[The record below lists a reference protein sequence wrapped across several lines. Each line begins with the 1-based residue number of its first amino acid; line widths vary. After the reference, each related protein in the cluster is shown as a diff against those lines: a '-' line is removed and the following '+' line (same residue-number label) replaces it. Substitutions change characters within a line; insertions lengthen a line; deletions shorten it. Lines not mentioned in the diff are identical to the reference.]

1 MRRAQQGATLII
13 VLVLLVAITVIG
25 SLAIRSSVL
34 SLRVSTMSQAQQLLL
49 QNSDAAL
56 FKIEDP
62 DQLMKNMALNGMFG
76 YIKGE
81 DNVGKELV
89 FCFKSGNTN
98 FFSLSNASLISWNG
112 TSIQNDGLS
121 SGGFCK
127 VQSGFFTS
135 GRSAVITQVAVKAM
149 DAKDAIAFQHMQK
162 GTDPESSKKDP
173 SQMYTIYA
181 TSIFPNLSASTLS
194 DSDLNTR
201 INTCFSS
208 RFNSIPSAKQS
219 ELDVDIAT
227 TNSKIN
233 DTTTTA
239 TDKAKLEIDKTN
251 LELSKVTVSNCLSN
265 LGVPTHTQVANYA
278 LTQTLSKPTP

>member
-1 MRRAQQGATLII
+1 MIRNQRGATLII

-34 SLRVSTMSQAQQLLL
+34 SLKVSTLSQAQQLLL

-62 DQLMKNMALNGMFG
+62 DQLMRNMALNGMFG

-98 FFSLSNASLISWNG
+98 FFNLTNSSLISWNG
-112 TSIQNDGLS
+112 TSIKNDGLS

-127 VQSGFFTS
+127 VESGFFTS
-135 GRSAVITQVAVKAM
+135 GRSAVITQIAVKAM
-149 DAKDAIAFQHMQK
+149 DTKDAVDFQYMQK

-173 SQMYTIYA
+173 AQMYTIYA

-194 DSDLNTR
+194 ATDLNSK
-201 INTCFSS
+201 INACFNS
-208 RFNSIPSAKQS
+208 RFNSIPSTKQA

-227 TNSKIN
+227 ANGKIN
-233 DTTTTA
+233 DPITSA
-239 TDKAKLEIDKTN
+239 ADKAINEATKAN
-251 LELSKVTVSNCLSN
+251 LQLSKVTVSSCLSN

-278 LTQTLSKPTP
+278 LTQTLSK